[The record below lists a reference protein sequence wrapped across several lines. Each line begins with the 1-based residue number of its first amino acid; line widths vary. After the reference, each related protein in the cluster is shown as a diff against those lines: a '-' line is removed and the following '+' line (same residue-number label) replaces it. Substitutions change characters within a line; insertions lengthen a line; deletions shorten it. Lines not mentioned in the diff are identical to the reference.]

1 MQAHRIPDPESFRQW
16 LRAALD
22 ELQLPPTALS
32 RELYLGKNTL
42 LDFLAGSP
50 GRDIRLGTAAQLE
63 RVLTPR
69 LVAKRQHADAGDAGR
84 SGGRP

>member
-32 RELYLGKNTL
+32 RELFLGKNTL
-42 LDFLAGSP
+42 LDFLAGPP

-63 RVLTPR
+63 RALTPR
-69 LVAKRQHADAGDAGR
+69 LAAKRRHAAAGDPDR
-84 SGGRP
+84 SGDRP